1 MKIACIIVDDEPL
14 ALDVLSSLIA
24 RVPYLVLEGQYTDP
38 FLAMEHLRKHP
49 VDLLFVDIQMP
60 DITGIELVRT
70 LTNPPKVVFT
80 TAYSSYAVEGFNLN
94 AMDYLLKPISFDR
107 FLTAVNRVRDYL
119 ELSQAAQEGIQT
131 EEKKVPDYMFVKS
144 NYKDVK
150 INFSDILYIEG
161 CEDYIRI
168 HTTTKKVM
176 TLLSMKNVM
185 EKLPEQQFIR
195 IHRSFIV
202 AIDKIESKSNERI
215 TIGKVSLPI
224 GSSYLNEVTKRLYR

>member
-1 MKIACIIVDDEPL
+1 
-14 ALDVLSSLIA
+14 
-24 RVPYLVLEGQYTDP
+24 
-38 FLAMEHLRKHP
+38 
-49 VDLLFVDIQMP
+49 
-60 DITGIELVRT
+60 
-70 LTNPPKVVFT
+70 
-80 TAYSSYAVEGFNLN
+80 
-94 AMDYLLKPISFDR
+94 MDYLLKPISFDR

-119 ELSQAAQEGIQT
+119 ELSQAAQEGNQT

-215 TIGKVSLPI
+215 TIGKESLPI